1 LFIIVIIIIIIIIV
15 IIISLIYFTRNAGT
29 ELFMKAQ
36 LARQKFVL
44 GLVTDSRK
52 GEGAAV
58 PPIDWTHFKTSEN
71 FARKC
76 IIFAQNF

>member
-1 LFIIVIIIIIIIIV
+1 
-15 IIISLIYFTRNAGT
+15 
-29 ELFMKAQ
+29 MKAQ